1 MSGEVGSA
9 CEVGGKLPADCYIYK
24 SGASLQSG
32 ILTMSLSHQP
42 LTLVEVRP
50 AGGGRGQG
58 LFACADLQAGTVL
71 VQEEP
76 LVQVTVPHTAATL
89 AKFLG
94 QLRSQVRA
102 LDEDRQDEFFSLH
115 IARPELSSKDRG
127 DLRMM
132 AVYQTNSLVLRE
144 RDKLKGKHLGTA
156 VFPVTSRIN
165 HSCRPNCV
173 WSYNAEQ
180 GSCEVRSVR
189 LIQAGEEIQANYVEP
204 LSSRA
209 DRQKLLTAKVVSK
222 KK

>member
-1 MSGEVGSA
+1 MSGEVCSA

-50 AGGGRGQG
+50 AGEGRGQG

-156 VFPVTSRIN
+156 VFPVTSWIA
-165 HSCRPNCV
+165 C
-173 WSYNAEQ
+173 
-180 GSCEVRSVR
+180 
-189 LIQAGEEIQANYVEP
+189 
-204 LSSRA
+204 LSFA
-209 DRQKLLTAKVVSK
+209 Q
-222 KK
+222 